1 MRLISADNV
10 EDIATGAAVLGTGG
24 GAELNVYEAIKKR
37 RSIRDFTDQP
47 IESEHLAQILDAA
60 RWAPT
65 VSNQQRWKF
74 VVVTDPT
81 VKELIRKVSPGIFA
95 MPAVFVVICMEKD
108 PQASTWDEWTY
119 AADAVVAAQNMMLAA
134 FELGIGSCPALSF
147 AKEAVQEILD
157 IPEESE
163 PELIVTFGHFKK
175 LPKAPARPPL
185 NKIVFSERY
194 GKEWAT

>member
-1 MRLISADNV
+1 MD
-10 EDIATGAAVLGTGG
+10 VL
-24 GAELNVYEAIKKR
+24 EAIKKR

-47 IESEHLAQILDAA
+47 IEREHLAQILDAA

-65 VSNQQRWKF
+65 VSNQQKWKF

-81 VKELIRKVSPGIFA
+81 VKELIKKVSPGIFA

-108 PQASTWDEWTY
+108 PEASAWDEWTY

-147 AKEAVQEILD
+147 AKEGVQEILD
-157 IPEESE
+157 IPEGIE
-163 PELIVTFGHFKK
+163 PELIVTLGHFKK
-175 LPKAPARPPL
+175 LPKAPARRPL
-185 NKIVFSERY
+185 NEIVFGDRY
-194 GKEWAT
+194 GEEWTS